1 MTEAFH
7 AETLIALLGV
17 AGSVLAAIGAV
28 AATIFAYYGRKE
40 AAGANKAVNNRKP
53 NEKPLY
59 EMVKDTYVL
68 GIANS
73 LSLKKF
79 ELWYDGYDGGPLDT
93 GPKAQ
98 AFVDSSE
105 KSFDDLRVHL
115 DQIEQRV
122 EEIRSEVLADVMK
135 YGCPVAKREAESC
148 QNPDYR
154 HNS

>member
-1 MTEAFH
+1 VRSPRRSSPT
-7 AETLIALLGV
+7 T
-17 AGSVLAAIGAV
+17 AA
-28 AATIFAYYGRKE
+28 KE
-40 AAGANKAVNNRKP
+40 AAGANKAVNNRQP
-53 NEKPLY
+53 HEKPLY

-93 GPKAQ
+93 GQKAQ
-98 AFVDSSE
+98 AFVDRSD
-105 KSFDDLRVHL
+105 KCFDDLRVHL

-135 YGCPVAKREAESC
+135 YGCPVAKREADQLPEPGLSS
-148 QNPDYR
+148 QLLTRLDPSGDTQR
-154 HNS
+154 LMFHVEQHLA